1 MSNYSV
7 ELKFSSGK
15 EYKIILGELGMHRV
29 NITVNSVK
37 IYFKTLPEIMPFI
50 NNILGKL
57 GRRLGD
63 YDVWDE
69 AFKCWQRKIEVDS
82 DSDSEEEEEE
92 KEPEAEPE
100 PEPEPDIF
108 VKEMDEI
115 EVEIQKHRETIHRLQ
130 EKIRRLKNKQK
141 EISMN
146 AQERRTNSDLHR
158 W

>member
-15 EYKIILGELGMHRV
+15 EHKIIRDELGSQPFEL
-29 NITVNSVK
+29 TLNSVK
-37 IYFKTLPEIMPFI
+37 IYFKTLQEIMPFI

-82 DSDSEEEEEE
+82 DSEEEEEE
-92 KEPEAEPE
+92 EEEQPE
-100 PEPEPDIF
+100 PEQEQEQEIF
-108 VKEMDEI
+108 VTEMDEI

-141 EISMN
+141 EISVN

>member
-7 ELKFSSGK
+7 ELKFSNGK
-15 EYKIILGELGMHRV
+15 EHKIIRDELGSQTF
-29 NITVNSVK
+29 NLTLNSVK
-37 IYFKTLPEIMPFI
+37 IYFKTLQEIMPFI

-57 GRRLGD
+57 GRRLGH

-82 DSDSEEEEEE
+82 DSEEEEEE
-92 KEPEAEPE
+92 EQPE
-100 PEPEPDIF
+100 PEPEQEQEIF
-108 VKEMDEI
+108 VTEMDEI

-141 EISMN
+141 EISVN

>member
-7 ELKFSSGK
+7 ELKFSNGK
-15 EYKIILGELGMHRV
+15 EHKIIRNELGSQ
-29 NITVNSVK
+29 TFALTLNSVK
-37 IYFKTLPEIMPFI
+37 IYFKTLQEIMPFI

-82 DSDSEEEEEE
+82 DSEEEEEE
-92 KEPEAEPE
+92 EQPEPEAEPE
-100 PEPEPDIF
+100 IF
-108 VKEMDEI
+108 VNEMDEI

>member
-1 MSNYSV
+1 MLNYSV
-7 ELKFSSGK
+7 ELKFSNGK
-15 EYKIILGELGMHRV
+15 EHKIIRDELGSQ
-29 NITVNSVK
+29 TFALTLNSVK
-37 IYFKTLPEIMPFI
+37 IYFKTLQEIMPFI

-82 DSDSEEEEEE
+82 DSEEEEEQE
-92 KEPEAEPE
+92 QEEEEQEPE
-100 PEPEPDIF
+100 PEIF

-141 EISMN
+141 EISIN